1 MADGFA
7 LGPYVKTLEIVSPA
21 LRGSALVAFKPRAS
35 HCRPFL
41 LRYMVVEV
49 TSFPEA
55 SIRILPFEHFLHAF
69 WRRSSAEAW
78 IQRQREKEMDNS

>member
-1 MADGFA
+1 MTGGFV
-7 LGPYVKTLEIVSPA
+7 LGPPVKTLEIVSPA
-21 LRGSALVAFKPRAS
+21 LRGRALVAFKPRAS

-49 TSFPEA
+49 TSFPGA
-55 SIRILPFEHFLHAF
+55 SIRIAPFEHFLRAF

-78 IQRQREKEMDNS
+78 IRRHDNAATSP